1 MNASTLD
8 VSATT
13 DPLADQP
20 HAIVERDGVRYTLLG
35 TAHVSRASVEAVE
48 ALARDGR
55 FDAIAVELDAQRL
68 RNLTDPD
75 ALRNLDLFR
84 ILREGKTG
92 LVAANLALSAYQRR
106 LSEQLDV
113 EPGAELKAAAL
124 AANERALPLQVIDR
138 DVGITLRR
146 AWRALGFWGR
156 MKLMAGLGAGLFE
169 REHVDAESIEKLK
182 EGDMLESS
190 FGEFAAQSPPIYNA
204 LIAERDRYMAALLR
218 QANPPTHN
226 EASSQQVRGEEGAPR
241 PKVDS
246 TLSPVRGEEGAPG
259 PKVASARLEP
269 RQILAV
275 VGAGHLK
282 GLAQHLREDIT
293 DPVSVR
299 SELESV
305 PTGSRV
311 PWISIVIA
319 VLVLGSFVWGYLHG
333 GAQLGTRL
341 IAIWFIATAVG
352 GGLGCI
358 AAGGHPLSVLAGA
371 LWSPFKPFHPGIA
384 SGTVSALVEAWAR
397 KPTYQDFMNLR
408 DDVASLRG
416 WYRNRVSRTFLNFF
430 LTCLGTIGGEIYALA
445 RIAGK
450 LG

>member
-8 VSATT
+8 ASATT

-20 HAIVERDGVRYTLLG
+20 YAIVERDGVRYTLLG
-35 TAHVSRASVEAVE
+35 TAHVSRASVDAVE

-169 REHVDAESIEKLK
+169 REHVDAASIEKLK

-190 FGEFAAQSPPIYNA
+190 FGEFAGQSPPIYTA

-226 EASSQQVRGEEGAPR
+226 EASSPH
-241 PKVDS
+241 
-246 TLSPVRGEEGAPG
+246 VRGEEGAPG
-259 PKVASARLEP
+259 SKVASSRREP

-282 GLAQHLREDIT
+282 GLAQHLREDIS
-293 DPVSVR
+293 DPASVR

-311 PWISIVIA
+311 PWVSIVIA

>member
-8 VSATT
+8 AAAA
-13 DPLADQP
+13 DPLAEQP

-48 ALARDGR
+48 ALARNGA
-55 FDAIAVELDAQRL
+55 FDAIAVELDPHRL

-124 AANERALPLQVIDR
+124 AANERELPLQLIDR

-169 REHVDAESIEKLK
+169 REHVDADSIEKLK
-182 EGDMLESS
+182 QGDMLESS
-190 FGEFAAQSPPIYNA
+190 FGEFAAQSPPIFTA
-204 LIAERDRYMAALLR
+204 LISERDRYMAALLR
-218 QANPPTHN
+218 ETNAAPTPGV
-226 EASSQQVRGEEGAPR
+226 ASP
-241 PKVDS
+241 
-246 TLSPVRGEEGAPG
+246 PVRAAPTE
-259 PKVASARLEP
+259 AR
-269 RQILAV
+269 QVLAV

-282 GLAQHLREDIT
+282 GLAKHLREDAT
-293 DPVSVR
+293 APANVR
-299 SELESV
+299 AELEAI
-305 PTGSRV
+305 PAGSRV
-311 PWISIVIA
+311 PWVSIVIA
-319 VLVLGSFVWGYLHG
+319 VLVLGSFIWGYLHG
-333 GAQLGTRL
+333 GAQLGTHL

-352 GGLGCI
+352 GGLGCL
-358 AAGGHPLSVLAGA
+358 AAGGHPLSILAGA

-408 DDVASLRG
+408 DDVATLRG

-430 LTCLGTIGGEIYALA
+430 LTCMGTIAGEVFALA